1 MTRILALSGSLRAG
15 SFNTALARTAQ
26 QVAPEGVQIEV
37 ATLHGVPLYD
47 GDVEQQG
54 GIPTAV
60 LALKSQIIAA
70 DGLLLVT
77 PEYNNGV
84 PGVFKN
90 GIDWLSR
97 ADMKAVFGGKPTG
110 LMGASMSGFGTV
122 SSQHAWLPTLKLLGV
137 TLYSGGSVLVSRAQ
151 NAFNAEGALTDE
163 ATRKNLGAYL
173 SGFHEF
179 VRLSKAAKSNAQ

>member
-1 MTRILALSGSLRAG
+1 MTRILALSGSLRAA

-26 QVAPEGVQIEV
+26 QLAPEGVQIDV

-54 GIPTAV
+54 GIPAAV
-60 LALKSQIIAA
+60 LALKDQIIAA

-97 ADMKAVFGGKPTG
+97 PANDIPRVFGGKPFA
-110 LMGASMSGFGTV
+110 LIGASPGGFGTIL
-122 SSQHAWLPTLKLLGV
+122 SQNHWLPVLKTLGV
-137 TLYSGGSVLVSRAQ
+137 DLWAGSRLYVSRAGQ
-151 NAFNAEGALTDE
+151 AFDA
-163 ATRKNLGAYL
+163 
-173 SGFHEF
+173 SGELVDDKVRAQLAEF
-179 VRLSKAAKSNAQ
+179 VRGFADFAGKHRV

>member
-1 MTRILALSGSLRAG
+1 MTRILALSGSLRAA

-26 QVAPEGVQIEV
+26 QLAPEGVQIEV

-54 GIPTAV
+54 GIPAAV
-60 LALKSQIIAA
+60 QALKSQIIGAN
-70 DGLLLVT
+70 GLLLVT

-122 SSQHAWLPTLKLLGV
+122 SSQHAWLPTLKLLGTRV
-137 TLYSGGSVLVSRAQ
+137 FSGRSLMVSRAQ
-151 NAFNAEGALTDE
+151 NLFTEGQLKDD
-163 ATRKNLGAYL
+163 ATRQMLAAYL
-173 SGFHEF
+173 ADFTAF
-179 VRLSKAAKSNAQ
+179 VASQPRA

>member
-54 GIPTAV
+54 GIPAAV
-60 LALKSQIIAA
+60 QALKSQIIAA

-97 ADMKAVFGGKPTG
+97 ADMKAVFSGKPTG

-122 SSQHAWLPTLKLLGV
+122 SSQHAWLPTLKLLGTRV
-137 TLYSGGSVLVSRAQ
+137 FSGRSLMVSRAQ
-151 NAFNAEGALTDE
+151 NLFTEGQLKDD
-163 ATRKNLGAYL
+163 ATRQMLAAYL
-173 SGFHEF
+173 ADFAAF
-179 VRLSKAAKSNAQ
+179 VTSQPRA

>member
-1 MTRILALSGSLRAG
+1 MTHILALSGSLRAG

-26 QVAPEGVQIEV
+26 QLAPEGVQVEV

-47 GDVEQQG
+47 GDAEQQG
-54 GIPTAV
+54 GIPAAV
-60 LALKSQIIAA
+60 QALKGQIMAA

-97 ADMKAVFGGKPTG
+97 ADMKAIFAGRPTG
-110 LMGASMSGFGTV
+110 ILGASMSGFGTL

-137 TLYSGGSVLVSRAQ
+137 QLFSGRSLMVSRAQ
-151 NAFNAEGALTDE
+151 NLFTDGRLQDD
-163 ATRKNLGAYL
+163 ATRQMLGAYVAD
-173 SGFHEF
+173 FAAF
-179 VRLSKAAKSNAQ
+179 VAVQKAQRAAQA

>member
-54 GIPTAV
+54 GIPADV
-60 LALKSQIIAA
+60 QALKSQIIGAK
-70 DGLLLVT
+70 GLLLVT

-122 SSQHAWLPTLKLLGV
+122 SSQHAWLPTLKLLGTRV
-137 TLYSGGSVLVSRAQ
+137 FSGRSLMVSRAQ
-151 NAFNAEGALTDE
+151 NLFTEGQLKDD
-163 ATRKNLGAYL
+163 ATRQMLAAYL
-173 SGFHEF
+173 ADFTAF
-179 VRLSKAAKSNAQ
+179 VASQPRA

>member
-54 GIPTAV
+54 GIPAAV
-60 LALKSQIIAA
+60 QALKSQIIGAN
-70 DGLLLVT
+70 GLLLVT

-122 SSQHAWLPTLKLLGV
+122 SSQHAWLPTLKLLGTRV
-137 TLYSGGSVLVSRAQ
+137 FSGRSLMVSRAQ
-151 NAFNAEGALTDE
+151 NLFTEGQLEED
-163 ATRKNLGAYL
+163 ATRQMLAAYL
-173 SGFHEF
+173 ADF
-179 VRLSKAAKSNAQ
+179 AAFAASQPRA